1 MVPSV
6 NYLKKKKAG
15 SYQLQQ
21 LKEEMDEEEEEKEE
35 KEEKEWVCGNES
47 CKRRCPYSLQRCPYC
62 LTDRSSH
69 TLHVVF
75 MLHGFRVD
83 ETASNHN

>member
-21 LKEEMDEEEEEKEE
+21 LKEEMDEEEKKEEKEE
-35 KEEKEWVCGNES
+35 KEEES
-47 CKRRCPYSLQRCPYC
+47 SDEDDELLVKTGVSTVSISNQDLPSLEKKKVPKRIRIS
-62 LTDRSSH
+62 
-69 TLHVVF
+69 V
-75 MLHGFRVD
+75 G
-83 ETASNHN
+83 AW

>member
-21 LKEEMDEEEEEKEE
+21 LKEEMDEEEEKKEE
-35 KEEKEWVCGNES
+35 KEEESSDEDDELLVKTGVSTVSINNEELPS
-47 CKRRCPYSLQRCPYC
+47 LEKKKVPKRIRISVGER
-62 LTDRSSH
+62 
-69 TLHVVF
+69 
-75 MLHGFRVD
+75 
-83 ETASNHN
+83 

>member
-21 LKEEMDEEEEEKEE
+21 LKEEMDEEEEKEE
-35 KEEKEWVCGNES
+35 KEEKEEES
-47 CKRRCPYSLQRCPYC
+47 SDEDDELLVKTGVSTVSISNQDLPSLEKKKVPKRIRISV
-62 LTDRSSH
+62 S
-69 TLHVVF
+69 
-75 MLHGFRVD
+75 
-83 ETASNHN
+83 EW

>member
-21 LKEEMDEEEEEKEE
+21 LKEEMEDEEEKKEE
-35 KEEKEWVCGNES
+35 REEES
-47 CKRRCPYSLQRCPYC
+47 SDEDDELLVKTGVSTVSISNQDLPSLEKKKVPKRIRISV
-62 LTDRSSH
+62 S
-69 TLHVVF
+69 
-75 MLHGFRVD
+75 
-83 ETASNHN
+83 AW

>member
-21 LKEEMDEEEEEKEE
+21 LKEEMDEEEEEKE
-35 KEEKEWVCGNES
+35 KEEKEEES
-47 CKRRCPYSLQRCPYC
+47 SDEDDELLVKTGVSTVSISNQDLPSLEKKVPKRIRISV
-62 LTDRSSH
+62 S
-69 TLHVVF
+69 
-75 MLHGFRVD
+75 
-83 ETASNHN
+83 AW

>member
-21 LKEEMDEEEEEKEE
+21 LKEEMDEEEESSDEDDELLVKTGVSTVSISNQDLPSLEK
-35 KEEKEWVCGNES
+35 KKVPKRIRISVSEW
-47 CKRRCPYSLQRCPYC
+47 
-62 LTDRSSH
+62 
-69 TLHVVF
+69 
-75 MLHGFRVD
+75 
-83 ETASNHN
+83 

>member
-21 LKEEMDEEEEEKEE
+21 LKEEMDEEEKEEKEE
-35 KEEKEWVCGNES
+35 KEEES
-47 CKRRCPYSLQRCPYC
+47 SDEDDELLVKTGVSTVSISNQDLPSLEKKKVPKRIRISV
-62 LTDRSSH
+62 S
-69 TLHVVF
+69 
-75 MLHGFRVD
+75 
-83 ETASNHN
+83 AW

>member
-21 LKEEMDEEEEEKEE
+21 LKEEMDEEKEKEE
-35 KEEKEWVCGNES
+35 KEKESSDEDDELLVKTGVSTVSISNQDLPSLEKKKVP
-47 CKRRCPYSLQRCPYC
+47 KRIRISV
-62 LTDRSSH
+62 S
-69 TLHVVF
+69 
-75 MLHGFRVD
+75 
-83 ETASNHN
+83 AW

>member
-21 LKEEMDEEEEEKEE
+21 LKEEMEDEEEKKEEKEE
-35 KEEKEWVCGNES
+35 KEESSDEDDELLVKTGVSTVSISNQDLPSLEKKKVP
-47 CKRRCPYSLQRCPYC
+47 KRIRISV
-62 LTDRSSH
+62 S
-69 TLHVVF
+69 
-75 MLHGFRVD
+75 
-83 ETASNHN
+83 AW

>member
-21 LKEEMDEEEEEKEE
+21 LKEEMDEEEKEE
-35 KEEKEWVCGNES
+35 KEESSDEDDELLVKTGVSTVSISNQDLPSLEKKKVP
-47 CKRRCPYSLQRCPYC
+47 KRIRIS
-62 LTDRSSH
+62 
-69 TLHVVF
+69 V
-75 MLHGFRVD
+75 G
-83 ETASNHN
+83 AW

>member
-21 LKEEMDEEEEEKEE
+21 LKEEMEEEDEEEQKEE
-35 KEEKEWVCGNES
+35 KEEES
-47 CKRRCPYSLQRCPYC
+47 SDEDDELLVKTGVSTVSISNQDLPSLEKKKVPKRIRISV
-62 LTDRSSH
+62 S
-69 TLHVVF
+69 
-75 MLHGFRVD
+75 
-83 ETASNHN
+83 AW

>member
-21 LKEEMDEEEEEKEE
+21 LKEEMEEESSDEDDELLVKTGVSTVSISNQDLPSLEK
-35 KEEKEWVCGNES
+35 KKVPKRIRISVSEW
-47 CKRRCPYSLQRCPYC
+47 
-62 LTDRSSH
+62 
-69 TLHVVF
+69 
-75 MLHGFRVD
+75 
-83 ETASNHN
+83 

>member
-21 LKEEMDEEEEEKEE
+21 LKEEMEEEEEKE
-35 KEEKEWVCGNES
+35 KEEKEEES
-47 CKRRCPYSLQRCPYC
+47 SDEDDELLVKTGVSTVSISNQDLPSLEKKKVPKRIRIS
-62 LTDRSSH
+62 
-69 TLHVVF
+69 V
-75 MLHGFRVD
+75 G
-83 ETASNHN
+83 AW

>member
-21 LKEEMDEEEEEKEE
+21 LKEEMDEEEEKEE
-35 KEEKEWVCGNES
+35 KEEKEEES
-47 CKRRCPYSLQRCPYC
+47 SDEDDELLVKTGVSTVSISNQDLPSLEKKKVPKRIRISV
-62 LTDRSSH
+62 S
-69 TLHVVF
+69 
-75 MLHGFRVD
+75 
-83 ETASNHN
+83 AW

>member
-21 LKEEMDEEEEEKEE
+21 LKEEKEE
-35 KEEKEWVCGNES
+35 KEEESSDEDDELLVKTGVSTVSISNQDLPSLEKKKVPKRIRISVSEW
-47 CKRRCPYSLQRCPYC
+47 
-62 LTDRSSH
+62 
-69 TLHVVF
+69 
-75 MLHGFRVD
+75 
-83 ETASNHN
+83 

>member
-21 LKEEMDEEEEEKEE
+21 LKEEMDEEEKEKEE
-35 KEEKEWVCGNES
+35 KEEES
-47 CKRRCPYSLQRCPYC
+47 SDEDDELLVKTGVSTVSISNQDLPSLEKKKVPKRIRISV
-62 LTDRSSH
+62 S
-69 TLHVVF
+69 
-75 MLHGFRVD
+75 
-83 ETASNHN
+83 AW

>member
-21 LKEEMDEEEEEKEE
+21 LKEEMDEDEEKEKEE
-35 KEEKEWVCGNES
+35 KEEES
-47 CKRRCPYSLQRCPYC
+47 SDEDDELLVKTGVSTVSISNQDLPSLEKKKVPKRIRISV
-62 LTDRSSH
+62 S
-69 TLHVVF
+69 
-75 MLHGFRVD
+75 
-83 ETASNHN
+83 AW